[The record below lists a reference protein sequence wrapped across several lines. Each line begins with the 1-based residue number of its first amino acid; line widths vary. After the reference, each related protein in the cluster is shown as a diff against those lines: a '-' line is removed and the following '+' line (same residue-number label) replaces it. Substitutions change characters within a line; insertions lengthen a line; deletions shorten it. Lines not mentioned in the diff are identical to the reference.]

1 MARKRYLNVL
11 FGLLLSTA
19 TSFAEEAAGGDAEY
33 TIEGKLAISANQDN
47 FTDIVEAT
55 QILVDGGLHIGFL
68 KDDYSFEIR
77 NVVPGSYLVQVSHP
91 LINFESVRVDI
102 SSKGAKRA
110 RRVNNVQPHLN
121 HHLPYPLKIKVLGL
135 HNYFHQRETWSVT
148 DFIFHP
154 MVWTMGLP
162 VILIM
167 VLPKMMS
174 AEDMAQTQ
182 REVQQMQNTARM
194 PAVPELSEMMT
205 SFLGQRP
212 QQQQRGNANNNNNRN
227 RNERPRH
234 D

>member
-1 MARKRYLNVL
+1 MTRLPHSILMFGVL
-11 FGLLLSTA
+11 LA
-19 TSFAEEAAGGDAEY
+19 AAVTSADEGASGDAEY
-33 TIEGKLAISANQDN
+33 TIEGKLAISPHQDN
-47 FTDIVEAT
+47 FTDILEAT
-55 QILVDGGLHIGFL
+55 QILVDGGQHIGFL

-91 LINFESVRVDI
+91 LINFEPVRVDI

-121 HHLPYPLKIKVLGL
+121 NHLPYPLKIKVLGL
-135 HNYFHQRETWSVT
+135 HNYFQQRETWSAT

-162 VILIM
+162 VLLIM

-182 REVQQMQNTARM
+182 REVQQMQNAARM

-212 QQQQRGNANNNNNRN
+212 PQRGGASNTNNRN
-227 RNERPRH
+227 RNERIRH